1 MLLFWVMILLSNL
14 QVRRWMNCGSEVGL
28 SRWLF
33 LNVPIFVLY
42 VCHDNGYFYD
52 DDDYV
57 NDMKKKKKKKPFFTS
72 LRWMLWWLWWW
83 QQRWYVEQNVVWLLS
98 WMLFYLT
105 EFRVTCGNS
114 FGKSNEILGIFL
126 FFVLFNWHFSFF
138 LWQVEL
144 ITEHDSC

>member
-1 MLLFWVMILLSNL
+1 
-14 QVRRWMNCGSEVGL
+14 MNCGSEVGL

-57 NDMKKKKKKKPFFTS
+57 NDMKKKEKTFFTS

-105 EFRVTCGNS
+105 EFHVTCGNS
-114 FGKSNEILGIFL
+114 FGKSNEILGISCSL
-126 FFVLFNWHFSFF
+126 FFSTDIFLSFF
-138 LWQVEL
+138 GKLNLLLSMILVKCMLVQKL
-144 ITEHDSC
+144 HLKNKK